1 MEAYRSYPDSS
12 TYPETVSA
20 EPAYDDRASWYDERA
35 IPEPDRYDE
44 RAHREPDRYEEHRYE
59 ERGHREPDR
68 YEERASRD
76 SDRYSP
82 SPPPPDRSEER
93 GPRERYDE
101 PRRAS
106 RPSPGES
113 ARVAPSP
120 RPSSP
125 PMAERPV
132 SVPPRH
138 PVIAPGSP
146 APVGDSLYRS
156 KRPAAA
162 ALCWGP
168 TMLLEIPALIL
179 LFDAAFG
186 DIRSVSGVISASCVI
201 LALPLLAAGLY
212 AVATGAVRAA
222 GPNSIQAWLRPPVA
236 YLSVALVL
244 FLAAG
249 LAA

>member
-68 YEERASRD
+68 YEER
-76 SDRYSP
+76 
-82 SPPPPDRSEER
+82 
-93 GPRERYDE
+93 GHRERYDE